1 MRFTLKSYRWK
12 EGLKF
17 TLSKSGFQDG
27 QNGTQCAT
35 SPIVESL
42 MGSTINNTLIVF
54 YYLVIVLYISDER
67 TA

>member
-27 QNGTQCAT
+27 QDGTQCAT

-42 MGSTINNTLIVF
+42 MGSIINNTLIVF
-54 YYLVIVLYISDER
+54 FCLVKFMYVSNER

>member
-1 MRFTLKSYRWK
+1 MKFQKAG
-12 EGLKF
+12 EGLRF

-27 QNGTQCAT
+27 QDDTQCAT

-42 MGSTINNTLIVF
+42 MESIINNMPIIF
-54 YYLVIVLYISDER
+54 FCLVKFLYISGER